1 MHGLFASS
9 GQSLIAWL
17 APAFVPGATVAR
29 GLFSPGVL
37 VRSTLTFAVSLTPV
51 PHPGT
56 LRSSVVVAFPIVS
69 IPTLATAVESTPLV
83 VVVVTS
89 RLVLP
94 FSRSA
99 VPIVSGA
106 LIAFPPSI
114 ALRLLPLYLAATK
127 VVIPRA
133 SREAAPVFLIHIT
146 FVFDGVDPDG
156 VFLRYATQ
164 SHTCSADLLNSS
176 THVVERHIKRANAG
190 TSLLTDARETL
201 QPELDVG

>member
-1 MHGLFASS
+1 MIVAR
-9 GQSLIAWL
+9 L
-17 APAFVPGATVAR
+17 APALVPGATVAR
-29 GLFSPGVL
+29 GLFSPGVV
-37 VRSTLTFAVSLTPV
+37 VRSTLTFAVSLIPV

-69 IPTLATAVESTPLV
+69 IPTLATAVEPTPLV

-114 ALRLLPLYLAATK
+114 VLRLLPLHLAAT
-127 VVIPRA
+127 
-133 SREAAPVFLIHIT
+133 
-146 FVFDGVDPDG
+146 
-156 VFLRYATQ
+156 
-164 SHTCSADLLNSS
+164 NSS
-176 THVVERHIKRANAG
+176 RHARGRARFFDTHRVRVRWR
-190 TSLLTDARETL
+190 
-201 QPELDVG
+201 